1 MEEYDATSP
10 LAIDG
15 LTPGIKYEWQVQ
27 GLYNSE
33 PTSTEWSNSA
43 FFTTNE
49 YLELANDDSQADA
62 DGKNSAIIVAKAG
75 KLADVKLANRT
86 LYKDGDWNTLCLP
99 FDVSTTTGPL
109 SGDNVEAMVLR
120 LSDSG
125 LSGTTLKLNF
135 DDAPETI
142 PAGTPFIVKWDNTG
156 VNITNPVFQSVTID
170 NCTEAIANNT
180 QTSDDGT
187 VSFKGTYAWQEYTEE
202 NQSILLLGTK
212 NTLYWP
218 KPDANSNP
226 SIGACRAYFELS
238 DGQQARQFVLN
249 FDSGETTAVF
259 DLNNNE
265 QIINNNWY
273 TLDGRKLDSKPT
285 QKGVYINSGRKVV
298 VK

>member
-218 KPDANSNP
+218 KPDPNSNP

>member
-1 MEEYDATSP
+1 
-10 LAIDG
+10 
-15 LTPGIKYEWQVQ
+15 
-27 GLYNSE
+27 
-33 PTSTEWSNSA
+33 
-43 FFTTNE
+43 
-49 YLELANDDSQADA
+49 
-62 DGKNSAIIVAKAG
+62 
-75 KLADVKLANRT
+75 
-86 LYKDGDWNTLCLP
+86 
-99 FDVSTTTGPL
+99 
-109 SGDNVEAMVLR
+109 MVLR

-202 NQSILLLGTK
+202 NQSILLLGEK

-238 DGQQARQFVLN
+238 DGQLARQFVLN
-249 FDSGETTAVF
+249 FDGCETTAVF
-259 DLNNNE
+259 DLNINE

-273 TLDGRKLDSKPT
+273 DLSGRKLDSKPT
-285 QKGVYINSGRKVV
+285 QKGVYINNGHKVV
-298 VK
+298 IK